1 MKEVWWWRQTG
12 VGPFPARQP
21 PPSQERQEASAQ
33 EARSQIPEQE
43 DSALGNTPKAP
54 PASGGGA
61 PSSVC
66 ENLYQS
72 HGTQP
77 AQGFTSGLFHR
88 HGSGGVAA
96 RHVTTLVATCC
107 WWEKSY
113 QRHYYSIAEK
123 APARLPSVLFLKF
136 LFLIICQQTRPKK
149 KISRKK
155 EITKNYPEEL
165 SCSERI

>member
-21 PPSQERQEASAQ
+21 PPSQERQEGGLCAGGALPGPRAGRLR
-33 EARSQIPEQE
+33 ARQH
-43 DSALGNTPKAP
+43 TPKAP

-72 HGTQP
+72 HGTQQP

-88 HGSGGVAA
+88 HGSGRMVARQPRNHACGNA
-96 RHVTTLVATCC
+96 RR
-107 WWEKSY
+107 WEKLY
-113 QRHYYSIAEK
+113 HQTLTNA
-123 APARLPSVLFLKF
+123 FLKK
-136 LFLIICQQTRPKK
+136 LHRDCQCLDFVLEVPVSVVPSFRVSDLVRYYVG
-149 KISRKK
+149 I
-155 EITKNYPEEL
+155 
-165 SCSERI
+165 